1 MRREQNATLRVWFQQ
16 TTKKEWT
23 REAPRND
30 GTRTQMTDDSKKEN
44 VEEQIDQNLRKVFQ
58 SKLDEEVPDRFMEL
72 LAQLKE
78 KEDQGRSH
86 GQ

>member
-1 MRREQNATLRVWFQQ
+1 
-16 TTKKEWT
+16 
-23 REAPRND
+23 
-30 GTRTQMTDDSKKEN
+30 MTDDSKKEN